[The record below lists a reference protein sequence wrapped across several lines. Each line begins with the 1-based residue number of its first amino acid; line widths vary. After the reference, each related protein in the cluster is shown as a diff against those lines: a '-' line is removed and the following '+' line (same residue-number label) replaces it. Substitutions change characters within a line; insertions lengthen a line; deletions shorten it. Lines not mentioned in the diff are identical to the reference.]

1 MKTHKHIQ
9 KGFILQSGD
18 QKLEVLAR
26 LEDLV
31 WTREIF
37 TREDGGIAY
46 SPVSCAQE
54 LNDLLTFG
62 FKQL

>member
-9 KGFILQSGD
+9 KGSILQSGE

-31 WTREIF
+31 WTREIL
-37 TREDGGIAY
+37 TREDGGVAY
-46 SPVSCAQE
+46 SPR
-54 LNDLLTFG
+54 
-62 FKQL
+62 